1 MSKNTLSSIRNS
13 ALWAAYGDALGFIT
27 ELADSKSLQWRVKAP
42 RVTQTVS
49 WRRMI
54 GGRFGVEATLHAGC
68 YSDDTQLRIATSRAI
83 RGDGR
88 FDVEAFAKVE
98 LPVWLAYA
106 LGAGRG
112 TKLAAASL
120 RSPDV
125 AWFSNFF
132 EKSKSRYIDCGGNGA
147 AMRIQPHVW
156 AAKDRSKPK
165 SYILDVIRNAVC
177 THGHERGIFGAVF
190 HAICL
195 ANTMDTGKVAGPD
208 IWKEA
213 VESFRIVLP
222 LIRPDSNLGA
232 IWLSVWEER
241 SGRSFETAV
250 DEVRDEC
257 LRDIEIAT
265 QFASEKSDSSYARM
279 VEALGGL
286 SENERGSGT
295 RSAIIAAALSWIH
308 KSDYPA
314 TALVKAAN
322 LLGSDSDTIAT
333 MAGAIL
339 GAVSNEP
346 PRGPVLDADYIES
359 EASRLHRISEGQHAE
374 SFAYPDLFGWHAPR
388 TQLDAIGR
396 VNGTFALA
404 GLAKATELGPPL
416 KGIKKDDAIWQW
428 LRLEIGQS
436 VFAKRREKPKPLP
449 ESDLPLS
456 QNLDLDHYH
465 PKSVPVYKTLG
476 EIPEQRSLLEDRV
489 PGSHNHETD
498 LEGIDKLTSEA
509 IRQGFDEKLIGKHLL
524 LLAQRPDGI
533 ERAIAYVSIIVKA
546 RKARHSPHEANRV
559 TTHR

>member
-1 MSKNTLSSIRNS
+1 MSKGNQPIKHS
-13 ALWAAYGDALGFIT
+13 ALWAAYGDALGFMT

-54 GGRFGVEATLHAGC
+54 GGKFGVEATLHAGC

-112 TKLAAASL
+112 TKLAAAAL

-132 EKSKSRYIDCGGNGA
+132 DKSKSRYIDCGGNGA

-156 AAKDRSKPK
+156 AARNRSKLE
-165 SYILDVIRNAVC
+165 SYVLDVIRNAVC

-195 ANTMDTGKVAGPD
+195 ARTMEAEKVAGPD
-208 IWKEA
+208 DWIEA
-213 VESFRIVLP
+213 VQSFRSVLP
-222 LIRPDSNLGA
+222 LMRQDPNLGA
-232 IWLSVWEER
+232 IWMSVWEER
-241 SGRSFETAV
+241 SGRSFESAINTV
-250 DEVRDEC
+250 IEECMTDLEVAGRF
-257 LRDIEIAT
+257 AT
-265 QFASEKSDSSYARM
+265 ERSDSSYARM

-286 SENERGSGT
+286 TEEERGSGT
-295 RSAIIAAALSWIH
+295 KSAIIASALSWIH
-308 KSDYPA
+308 RNDYPA

-339 GAVSNEP
+339 GAVSNEA
-346 PRGPVLDADYIES
+346 PRGPVLDADYIEY
-359 EASRLHRISEGQHAE
+359 EASRLQRISDGSSTE
-374 SFAYPDLFGWHAPR
+374 SFAYPDLFSWHAPK

-396 VNGTFALA
+396 VNGSFALA
-404 GLAKATELGPPL
+404 GLAKVQELEPPL
-416 KGIKKDDAIWQW
+416 KSVKKDDAIWQW

-436 VFAKRREKPKPLP
+436 VFAKRREKPKQLS
-449 ESDLPLS
+449 EGDLPLPQSVHIDHSKPKPFSAHAPS
-456 QNLDLDHYH
+456 QKNSPTQGNLIEHRTPHSSNDVVDL
-465 PKSVPVYKTLG
+465 
-476 EIPEQRSLLEDRV
+476 
-489 PGSHNHETD
+489 
-498 LEGIDKLTSEA
+498 DKLTTEA
-509 IRQGFDEKLIGKHLL
+509 IRHGFDETLIGKHVMF
-524 LLAQRPDGI
+524 LAEQPDGI
-533 ERAIAYVSIIVKA
+533 ERAIAYVSIIIKA
-546 RKARHSPHEANRV
+546 RKARRNPYEATR
-559 TTHR
+559 RISDR

>member
-1 MSKNTLSSIRNS
+1 MNRDSLAIKHS

-54 GGRFGVEATLHAGC
+54 GGKFGVEAPLHAGC

-98 LPVWLAYA
+98 LPVWLAYS

-132 EKSKSRYIDCGGNGA
+132 DKSRSRYIDCGGNGA
-147 AMRIQPHVW
+147 AMRVQPHVW
-156 AAKDRSKPK
+156 SARDKSDPA
-165 SYILDVIRNAVC
+165 SYILDVVRNAVC
-177 THGHERGIFGAVF
+177 THGHERGIFGAIF

-195 ANTMDTGKVAGPD
+195 ATTMEAGKVAGPD
-208 IWKEA
+208 DWRKA
-213 VESFRIVLP
+213 VDSFKAFLP
-222 LIRPDSNLGA
+222 LIREDPNLGK

-241 SGRSFETAV
+241 TGRSFEGAV
-250 DEVRDEC
+250 DTVKDEC
-257 LRDIEIAT
+257 LRDIEIAAR
-265 QFASEKSDSSYARM
+265 FANERSDSSYGHM

-286 SENERGSGT
+286 TEEERGSGT

-308 KSDYPA
+308 RNDYPA

-339 GAVSNEP
+339 GAVANEA
-346 PRGPVLDADYIES
+346 PRGPVLDSDYIEY
-359 EASRLHRISEGQHAE
+359 EASRLHRISQGDNTE
-374 SFAYPDLFGWHAPR
+374 SFAYPDLFAWHAPR

-404 GLAKATELGPPL
+404 GLAKAKELGPPL
-416 KGIKKDDAIWQW
+416 KSLKKEDAIWQW

-456 QNLDLDHYH
+456 QTVDADHYR
-465 PKSVPVYKTLG
+465 PESTPAYKGAGRDL
-476 EIPEQRSLLEDRV
+476 PEQRSLLEDRSRRS
-489 PGSHNHETD
+489 PNDGAD
-498 LEGIDKLTSEA
+498 LASIDELTSEA
-509 IRQGFDEKLIGKHLL
+509 IRHGFDERLIGSHVMS
-524 LLAQRPDGI
+524 LAQLPDGI
-533 ERAIAYVSIIVKA
+533 ERAIAYVSILVKA
-546 RKARHSPHEANRV
+546 RRARRQPNESS
-559 TTHR
+559 